1 MLFQRDYSNLRE
13 RFKVANAKIFTET
26 GFEL

>member
-13 RFKVANAKIFTET
+13 GFKATNAKIFTET
-26 GFEL
+26 GFDL

>member
-1 MLFQRDYSNLRE
+1 MLFQHDYSNLRE
-13 RFKVANAKIFTET
+13 GFKAANTKIFTET

>member
-13 RFKVANAKIFTET
+13 GFKAANAKIFTET
-26 GFEL
+26 GFDL